1 VYSLRDDPEP
11 ILSADRY
18 SVKGTFSGTRGF
30 TTLSDGPAKKV
41 SNKGDLVMKQSR
53 IVIAAAAAA
62 VGVLFTAPAVATA
75 TPLTPIGSQALITVT
90 QNATAIDKAA
100 VRHRV
105 IRRGGWRHGWGWRR
119 GCWNCGWGW
128 RRHWGGPFYY
138 SYGDPYYGY
147 PYGYPYYGYGWG
159 PGIGFG
165 FRIH

>member
-1 VYSLRDDPEP
+1 VVYSLRDDPEP

-18 SVKGTFSGTRGF
+18 SVKGTFSGTEF

-119 GCWNCGWGW
+119 GCWNCGGW

-138 SYGDPYYGY
+138 SYGYPYYGY